1 MNLNKVED
9 DLEFK
14 KVKSMA
20 AEYCHTES
28 GMQYCMQLSPS
39 TNEEVL
45 LFDLHC
51 VKEYTE
57 SFKNLSIPGFQAE
70 EIQLEI
76 ARLKI
81 PGSVL
86 EAEGILN
93 ILSLNKGINYLIQFL
108 VKQEEIYPHLLKRLN
123 HIEPTKTVIDLIEGI
138 FDSHGEV
145 KSSASP
151 TLSSIRRKMGGLR
164 KEIERNFLAELA
176 KYRNAG
182 MLDDT
187 KESYIN
193 GRRVLTVPSEF
204 KRRVKGTLFGTSNSG
219 KLSYIEPASN
229 VALNNELAYLQQE
242 ERDEIYRILKA
253 LCDDLRE
260 HVEQLELWQVA
271 LVDWDTIQARAKLAN
286 QMNATF
292 PTYHKEPTVELIDA
306 YHPLLMLENKA
317 SYTPTLPQSIHLD
330 GDKRILVISGPN
342 AGGKSITLKTIGLL
356 QIMFQSG
363 MLIPA
368 QPHSKVSLFNHI
380 LTDIGDNQSIENKL
394 STYSYRLQNMKHF
407 LDVADYRTLFLIDEF
422 GTGSDPELGGA
433 LAEVFFEELYHRD
446 SIGVI
451 TTHYANIKILADR
464 LPHAINASMLFN
476 KETLEPLFKLS
487 IGQPGSSFT
496 FEVAEKNNIP
506 KHLIEDAKQRV
517 ESGKLKLDESIASL
531 HEEKNKLSAQ
541 IHDLA
546 GQQRK
551 IAEQGSDF
559 DFRREEYEFK
569 LLRLQQTQQEHNDYI
584 NYGKRLKEL
593 LDSYNGKNIKKVI
606 AEFVKQLK
614 IEFTKR
620 QTAPKPQ
627 KPKLAPIE
635 KQKSKLDL
643 LVNQPVKPT
652 KPLEKGDKVVIDQ
665 GEEVGIVDEIKGKKA
680 FVIFGSLRTQ
690 VDVKRLNLPQK
701 KKKR

>member
-1 MNLNKVED
+1 
-9 DLEFK
+9 
-14 KVKSMA
+14 
-20 AEYCHTES
+20 
-28 GMQYCMQLSPS
+28 
-39 TNEEVL
+39 
-45 LFDLHC
+45 
-51 VKEYTE
+51 
-57 SFKNLSIPGFQAE
+57 
-70 EIQLEI
+70 
-76 ARLKI
+76 
-81 PGSVL
+81 
-86 EAEGILN
+86 
-93 ILSLNKGINYLIQFL
+93 
-108 VKQEEIYPHLLKRLN
+108 
-123 HIEPTKTVIDLIEGI
+123 
-138 FDSHGEV
+138 
-145 KSSASP
+145 
-151 TLSSIRRKMGGLR
+151 
-164 KEIERNFLAELA
+164 
-176 KYRNAG
+176 
-182 MLDDT
+182 
-187 KESYIN
+187 
-193 GRRVLTVPSEF
+193 
-204 KRRVKGTLFGTSNSG
+204 
-219 KLSYIEPASN
+219 
-229 VALNNELAYLQQE
+229 
-242 ERDEIYRILKA
+242 
-253 LCDDLRE
+253 
-260 HVEQLELWQVA
+260 
-271 LVDWDTIQARAKLAN
+271 
-286 QMNATF
+286 
-292 PTYHKEPTVELIDA
+292 
-306 YHPLLMLENKA
+306 
-317 SYTPTLPQSIHLD
+317 
-330 GDKRILVISGPN
+330 
-342 AGGKSITLKTIGLL
+342 
-356 QIMFQSG
+356 

-531 HEEKNKLSAQ
+531 HEEKNKLTSQ
-541 IHDLA
+541 INDLA

-569 LLRLQQTQQEHNDYI
+569 LLRLQQTQQEHNDFI

-643 LVNQPVKPT
+643 LANKPIKPT

-665 GEEVGIVDEIKGKKA
+665 GEEVGIIDEIKGKKA

-690 VDVKRLNLPQK
+690 VDIKRLNIPQK
-701 KKKR
+701 KKR